1 MSAPALAFNFTPTS
15 HLPSSDLVALTDGS
29 VIKTRFVFTAGFGTC
44 NEDPGKPHP
53 SPGEAASAKL
63 VRSRGPAIGGESE
76 VEERESART
85 EHPTGSSLRLV
96 RACVQ
101 SCDALLFMT
110 STQLQKFNDCLTTP
124 SCSYLRAGALP
135 LSLQD

>member
-29 VIKTRFVFTAGFGTC
+29 VIKTRSVFTAGFGTY
-44 NEDPGKPHP
+44 NEDTGKPHP

-85 EHPTGSSLRLV
+85 EHPTGRSLGLV
-96 RACVQ
+96 RVCV
-101 SCDALLFMT
+101 CG
-110 STQLQKFNDCLTTP
+110 
-124 SCSYLRAGALP
+124 RATHCH
-135 LSLQD
+135 S